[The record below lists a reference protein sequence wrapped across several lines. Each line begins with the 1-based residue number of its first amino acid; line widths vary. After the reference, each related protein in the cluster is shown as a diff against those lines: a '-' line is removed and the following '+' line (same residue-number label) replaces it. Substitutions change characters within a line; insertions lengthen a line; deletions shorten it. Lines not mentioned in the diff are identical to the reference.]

1 MEVLDLKVD
10 DPRID
15 KLAREVDAGKKAAA
29 AAKAKATANANTSRN
44 RGAPRGRGNRSGS
57 RNIYPSRD
65 SYSNGGQYQYNNFA
79 SIITPRHYNTQFNNH
94 QAPKIR
100 R

>member
-1 MEVLDLKVD
+1 MFRLYIILYTYSRKDWKHK
-10 DPRID
+10 RID
-15 KLAREVDAGKKAAA
+15 
-29 AAKAKATANANTSRN
+29 TN
-44 RGAPRGRGNRSGS
+44 RQSS
-57 RNIYPSRD
+57 QHD
-65 SYSNGGQYQYNNFA
+65 TA